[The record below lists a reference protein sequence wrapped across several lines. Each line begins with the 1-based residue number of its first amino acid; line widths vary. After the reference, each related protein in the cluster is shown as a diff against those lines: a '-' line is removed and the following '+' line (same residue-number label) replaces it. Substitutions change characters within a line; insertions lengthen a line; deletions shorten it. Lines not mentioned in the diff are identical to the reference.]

1 MERSAAVWLWALER
15 LVVEVHDFLAHAN
28 RPQLRQQL
36 SAEIGLGAWIIAH
49 EALSKEIVV

>member
-1 MERSAAVWLWALER
+1 MERCPAVRLWALER
-15 LVVEVHDFLAHAN
+15 LVVEVHDLLAHAN